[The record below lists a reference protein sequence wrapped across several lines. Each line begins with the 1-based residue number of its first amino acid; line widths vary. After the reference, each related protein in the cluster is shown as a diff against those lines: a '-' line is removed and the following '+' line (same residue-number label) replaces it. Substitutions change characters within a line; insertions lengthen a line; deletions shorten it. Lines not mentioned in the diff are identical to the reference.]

1 MHTAKTASDP
11 TSLAHRWTEMWNRA
25 RPAQDIVSADCRVY
39 FGRKPPSNKDV
50 GDPPESCA
58 AKWSTS
64 ARASQHG
71 GHDAL
76 VTAECA

>member
-1 MHTAKTASDP
+1 MTMRQTTISGEPERHEYVFRCDLTVAAGASSFSFATP
-11 TSLAHRWTEMWNRA
+11 S
-25 RPAQDIVSADCRVY
+25 
-39 FGRKPPSNKDV
+39 SNKDV

-64 ARASQHG
+64 ARASQHC

-76 VTAECA
+76 VTAEFYQ